1 MPHCVGTK
9 QFNSTYFIAYIKF
22 NERWQRPRQLCKYL
36 HRKSYFSGI
45 KFDKSTYWADSYD
58 EKIHFFRFQ
67 LVLFDERF
75 LPNFVFTFFNS
86 FMLTCSWYV
95 VNLTLN
101 ETNVNA
107 LSTEKNVFH
116 ELRSRFLS
124 EFPFQIRLTG
134 FRVHKK
140 SFKKISIP
148 DGPNINGKHTRR
160 FNSHLIEGLF
170 FKIHCCEEVS
180 FAVAERLRFGWKKK
194 WKHENCFGCI
204 FLQNKFEKN
213 DS

>member
-36 HRKSYFSGI
+36 QRKSHFIGI
-45 KFDKSTYWADSYD
+45 KFDKSTYWTDSYD
-58 EKIHFFRFQ
+58 EKIHFFQ

-107 LSTEKNVFH
+107 LSTEKMCFMSWDRVFY
-116 ELRSRFLS
+116 LNFL
-124 EFPFQIRLTG
+124 F
-134 FRVHKK
+134 K
-140 SFKKISIP
+140 SGWQVFVYIK
-148 DGPNINGKHTRR
+148 
-160 FNSHLIEGLF
+160 SHLKKYQFPMDQISTENATHTSHQFPYRVRDLEQTSASARF
-170 FKIHCCEEVS
+170 QYS
-180 FAVAERLRFGWKKK
+180 LRMQQ
-194 WKHENCFGCI
+194 I
-204 FLQNKFEKN
+204 
-213 DS
+213 